1 MLKKERKIAPWLK
14 FLIER
19 ANQRKVLEGLRVMNN
34 QEIKTHSASLSLSN
48 IWEIYFSS
56 SQTEF
61 VKYQEKMGA
70 NRIEN

>member
-1 MLKKERKIAPWLK
+1 LLKKRKIAPWLK

-34 QEIKTHSASLSLSN
+34 QEIKTHLASLNLSN

-61 VKYQEKMGA
+61 VKYQEKIGS
-70 NRIEN
+70 